1 MTICA
6 VYLSVV
12 VCAAFVK
19 LLDGYRREQ
28 KLSCIW
34 KELTVFG
41 ISAVYLI
48 FTLSRTG
55 YLAVV
60 AMALVVMPVAC
71 FGMRRK
77 IRSLFFAAAMMAGAV
92 LICFPVV
99 FTAQR
104 IVPAVAA
111 QPETMEIEEL
121 PSEIMHD
128 RDLDSNYYMTV
139 RRFLHVFQSK
149 VLGIPDEE
157 CINQYKTVKADRK
170 NDIGYYA
177 DADRSDLIAEENLT
191 DDSMLVVSA
200 DFSGSEIS
208 EQEEQQESD
217 AEAYTNGRLD
227 IFKLYYANL
236 NREGHDE
243 MGITLPDGSLVVHAH
258 NIYLQTAY
266 DHGIPV
272 GIVFILFGAAT
283 LIQSA
288 VYYKRRKEDR
298 VCSALP
304 LALLIL
310 FAVAGLTEWI
320 FHPCNPI
327 AFCLLLMLAPLLSD
341 MGRSPE
347 GTIRN
352 GKETKT
358 V

>member
-1 MTICA
+1 
-6 VYLSVV
+6 
-12 VCAAFVK
+12 
-19 LLDGYRREQ
+19 
-28 KLSCIW
+28 
-34 KELTVFG
+34 
-41 ISAVYLI
+41 
-48 FTLSRTG
+48 
-55 YLAVV
+55 
-60 AMALVVMPVAC
+60 
-71 FGMRRK
+71 
-77 IRSLFFAAAMMAGAV
+77 
-92 LICFPVV
+92 
-99 FTAQR
+99 
-104 IVPAVAA
+104 
-111 QPETMEIEEL
+111 
-121 PSEIMHD
+121 
-128 RDLDSNYYMTV
+128 
-139 RRFLHVFQSK
+139 
-149 VLGIPDEE
+149 
-157 CINQYKTVKADRK
+157 
-170 NDIGYYA
+170 
-177 DADRSDLIAEENLT
+177 
-191 DDSMLVVSA
+191 MLVVSA

-208 EQEEQQESD
+208 EQAEQQESD